1 MVVNDRYV
9 EGTLMKRIENVEG
22 VKLLLDD
29 NYYTE
34 RLYRVVFEDAMLY
47 SYKDKNAV
55 TGKSTP
61 NKFFLL
67 NQIRRCYELTEDD
80 IEALN

>member
-22 VKLLLDD
+22 VKLLLNE

-34 RLYRVVFEDAMLY
+34 RLYRVEFEDAMLY
-47 SYKDKNAV
+47 SYKDKKAV
-55 TGKSTP
+55 IGKSKP
-61 NKFFLL
+61 NKFFML
-67 NQIRRCYELTEDD
+67 N
-80 IEALN
+80 